1 PSLHDPFGDIPE
13 ANLFGH
19 QLTTAADGTFE
30 LIIGGPEREPNWLP
44 TTTRSRKLFLR
55 QGFDRWDEL
64 PASLSIERLDM
75 DSPRPVPTPE
85 ILLEA
90 MDWAGQFVEGLM
102 NDWPDHPYHYS
113 PFVDPV
119 NVNAFPPEPGDGPD
133 QDDKKRGR
141 SVAHLCWQ
149 LASDE
154 ALIVEFDSHDGFW
167 MMSNNGAFFNSLD
180 YLYRPVSYTPS
191 RTVVDSDNKVRL
203 VLCHEDPGYHNWVD
217 TQGFQRGNLTYR
229 NLLSGAATTF
239 NTRLVK
245 RTELARVLPVDTAAV
260 SPQER
265 TAQLKARFDSIRR
278 RYRL

>member
-1 PSLHDPFGDIPE
+1 
-13 ANLFGH
+13 
-19 QLTTAADGTFE
+19 
-30 LIIGGPEREPNWLP
+30 
-44 TTTRSRKLFLR
+44 
-55 QGFDRWDEL
+55 
-64 PASLSIERLDM
+64 
-75 DSPRPVPTPE
+75 
-85 ILLEA
+85 
-90 MDWAGQFVEGLM
+90 
-102 NDWPDHPYHYS
+102 
-113 PFVDPV
+113 
-119 NVNAFPPEPGDGPD
+119 
-133 QDDKKRGR
+133 
-141 SVAHLCWQ
+141 
-149 LASDE
+149 
-154 ALIVEFDSHDGFW
+154 
-167 MMSNNGAFFNSLD
+167 
-180 YLYRPVSYTPS
+180 VSYTPS